1 MTVCD
6 NIKQRGKKVV
16 TLDSQFFRKLVTCG
30 YKGVSRWYR
39 KVTMTR
45 TDRNQVEF
53 IEHTTTQVKLLEQD
67 LLVVIND
74 RTVHWTLLVYART
87 YTYVHVHYTLTCIIM
102 PGYMDLVNKQAEY
115 YDSYL
120 HDNPYWEKTRAF
132 TDARCDAEGV
142 DRLD

>member
-1 MTVCD
+1 MWNWYAEKHQRFEKWLFLHDYIWLHNVPYMTVCD

-67 LLVVIND
+67 LLVVIIND

-87 YTYVHVHYTLTCIIM
+87 YTSVHVHYTLTFILM
-102 PGYMDLVNKQAEY
+102 PGYG
-115 YDSYL
+115 S
-120 HDNPYWEKTRAF
+120 
-132 TDARCDAEGV
+132 C
-142 DRLD
+142 